1 MSVALPAT
9 SHNARA
15 KPRAA
20 ASRADTCMSSPH
32 RTRPDP
38 TDRPDLSWQ
47 EVSDAQHELGLTR
60 PTDRPDLSWQEVP
73 DAQHELGLTR
83 PTDLI

>member
-1 MSVALPAT
+1 VPNHHEL
-9 SHNARA
+9 
-15 KPRAA
+15 
-20 ASRADTCMSSPH
+20 ADTLH
-32 RTRPDP
+32 NPD
-38 TDRPDLSWQ
+38 
-47 EVSDAQHELGLTR
+47 R